1 MLLALSC
8 PPPSKEKEGFT
19 MTHVNILIV
28 VLAIVACTFLVAMCI
43 RMVFGPTSSIVTEGY
58 LDPEK
63 MFVIQGV
70 GLPEEVKISKI
81 DTQDPNLPSIDGGR
95 DSKRAMFMFAF
106 NESGPQCC
114 PSVLSTTNG
123 CVCVT
128 PEQNAFIANGGISKQ
143 RSVLH

>member
-1 MLLALSC
+1 MMYHYTVAAGILLLSLLVWYFWS
-8 PPPSKEKEGFT
+8 PGHSDKKEEY
-19 MTHVNILIV
+19 I
-28 VLAIVACTFLVAMCI
+28 
-43 RMVFGPTSSIVTEGY
+43 
-58 LDPEK
+58 DPEK

-70 GLPEEVKISKI
+70 GLPPKVEISKM

-114 PSVLSTTNG
+114 PSMLSTTNG

-128 PEQNAFIANGGISKQ
+128 PEQNAFIANGGISKKIPVSQ
-143 RSVLH
+143 